1 MNIYSI
7 FVRSKKNYFECPP
20 KFSRGHKAAKSAEI
34 GKWDKTDFLKYLS
47 ILFLDTFEGQR
58 TKGPYRA

>member
-7 FVRSKKNYFECPP
+7 FVRSKNFNQNVPL
-20 KFSRGHKAAKSAEI
+20 KFSRGLKATRGAQI

-47 ILFLDTFEGQR
+47 ILFLDTFEG
-58 TKGPYRA
+58 